1 MRLSATIAVQTDSQR
16 VRFAQPTTSNQLH
29 ASASV
34 RTNYAFHRV
43 ASRTFTSVTYLEISV
58 TVGKVGVGCKT
69 EVWRVG
75 VLRGVHGQKHRCSSG
90 AKPH

>member
-16 VRFAQPTTSNQLH
+16 VRFAQPTTTSNQLH

-43 ASRTFTSVTYLEISV
+43 ASRTSTSVTYLEI
-58 TVGKVGVGCKT
+58 
-69 EVWRVG
+69 
-75 VLRGVHGQKHRCSSG
+75 
-90 AKPH
+90 